1 MFPVK
6 KTLIILSLLC
16 LASGCSG
23 KADLVNTA
31 KGIFF
36 KFSYPNSF
44 VVSYEGLTLKLE
56 SNQFTIS
63 IHTNRYHNFSYNDI
77 NANIDEQKNKL
88 GGTTKVEFMPV
99 PDFFECRKIISKDDD
114 KSKLAYV
121 FWFQNWVGVVNV
133 SIPLDHEQESVVDS
147 IIATLNSNVEDD
159 VYTKANGN
167 YNSLYFDIIIADG
180 WTGKMV
186 DIYKL
191 IINKD
196 NPTQG
201 LVTLDIYVAKEEMI
215 NDAMFL
221 AKKFASEMGW
231 SSDFGSV
238 KINGIEFVTIKYVS
252 DNIFTKA
259 FFAVKKDR
267 VAVLIY
273 TTNSP
278 LIDEQQ
284 AMEIVKGFKLK

>member
-1 MFPVK
+1 MLPVK

-23 KADLVNTA
+23 KTDLVNTA

-36 KFSYPNSF
+36 KFSYPNFF
-44 VVSYEGLTLKLE
+44 VVSYEGLALKLE

-77 NANIDEQKNKL
+77 NANIDEQKNKI

-99 PDFFECRKIISKDDD
+99 PDFFECRKIISKDGD

-121 FWFQNWVGVVNV
+121 FWFQNWVGVVNI
-133 SIPLDHEQESVVDS
+133 SISLDHEQESVVDS
-147 IIATLNSNVEDD
+147 IIATLNSNVED
-159 VYTKANGN
+159 VLYTKANGN
-167 YNSLYFDIIIADG
+167 YNSLYFDIVIADG

-196 NPTQG
+196 NSAQG
-201 LVTLDIYVAKEEMI
+201 LCTLDIYVAKEEMTK
-215 NDAMFL
+215 DAIFL

-231 SSDFGSV
+231 SADFGSV
-238 KINGIEFVTIKYVS
+238 NINGLEFVTLRDVS
-252 DNIFTKA
+252 NSIVTKA
-259 FFAVKKDR
+259 FFATKKDR
-267 VAVLIY
+267 LAVMVYSASSSSI
-273 TTNSP
+273 
-278 LIDEQQ
+278 EQQ
-284 AMEIVKGFKLK
+284 VMEIVKGFKIK